1 MLMGKKN
8 ERRMSSLQNDALTLY
23 KLIILYMLDKV
34 NFPLTNAQI
43 SNFILEKEYTNYFTI
58 QQAISEL
65 SDSELIQTE
74 TIRNSTY
81 YRINQAGEETLE
93 FFGDKVSETIKK
105 EIDEFLYENKYDL
118 KDEVSTISDYYEEKK
133 GEYIVRCQVKENRTP
148 IIDLNISVPSEEEA
162 ATICNNWKPKSQEVY
177 AYIMK
182 TLLTEES

>member
-1 MLMGKKN
+1 
-8 ERRMSSLQNDALTLY
+8 
-23 KLIILYMLDKV
+23 MLDKV

-133 GEYIVRCQVKENRTP
+133 GEYIVRGQVK
-148 IIDLNISVPSEEEA
+148 
-162 ATICNNWKPKSQEVY
+162 
-177 AYIMK
+177 
-182 TLLTEES
+182 

>member
-1 MLMGKKN
+1 M
-8 ERRMSSLQNDALTLY
+8 QNDALTLY
-23 KLIILYMLDKV
+23 KLIILYILDKV

-65 SDSELIQTE
+65 NDAELIRTE

-93 FFGDKVSETIKK
+93 FFGNKVSDAIKSD
-105 EIDEFLYENKYDL
+105 IDEYLSKNEYEL
-118 KDEVSTISDYYEEKK
+118 RDEVSTIADYYEEKK
-133 GEYIVRCQVKENRTP
+133 DEYIVRCQVKENGSP
-148 IIDLNISVPSEEEA
+148 IIDLSISVPSEQEA
-162 ATICNNWKPKSQEVY
+162 VSICNNWKSKSQEVY

-182 TLLTEES
+182 TLMFHSND